1 MPLTALP
8 RPQWLTFDCY
18 GTLIQWDEGLQAAI
32 ARILGRSAQS
42 GPLPSPEQFLHVY
55 DGHEHRLE
63 RTPPHQRFADI
74 TRESLRLTMRE
85 LGMAYRPEDADTLIG
100 GISAM
105 PPFPEVVDTLGALKQ
120 AGFRLCIIS
129 NTDDA
134 IIAGNVS
141 QMGGHID
148 RVITAEQAGAYKP
161 SRQIFAHAHASLGV
175 TPDQVVHICASPH
188 LDHAARARHR
198 LSLCL
203 DRPGHRPPML
213 A

>member
-85 LGMAYRPEDADTLIG
+85 LGMAYRPG
-100 GISAM
+100 
-105 PPFPEVVDTLGALKQ
+105 
-120 AGFRLCIIS
+120 
-129 NTDDA
+129 
-134 IIAGNVS
+134 
-141 QMGGHID
+141 
-148 RVITAEQAGAYKP
+148 
-161 SRQIFAHAHASLGV
+161 
-175 TPDQVVHICASPH
+175 TPI
-188 LDHAARARHR
+188 R
-198 LSLCL
+198 
-203 DRPGHRPPML
+203 
-213 A
+213 